1 MSVMVTYR
9 GATEADDSEPHREIG
24 ARTDVLCETI
34 FGPDASI
41 FGRRDGNDLIRSVN
55 RSIAAACSGS
65 IGVVKVAGS
74 GFERTSI
81 IDSFTLPVR
90 ICGSASRINAS
101 KRKFE
106 ASGVVS
112 REDAILGI
120 INAHPG
126 AAFVFCNGY
135 TSRCARALAD
145 DAANFYNIGYMGGS
159 LAIGWGLATARPDR
173 EIVVVDGD
181 QNALMSCMKDHM
193 ATGAPGN
200 LHWYVLNNGIGAS
213 VGTAR
218 SIELGAPIEN
228 SANVIRTIAD
238 KPGSF
243 VYPRVRIGGANVE
256 PEIGNAESLVAFSRR
271 FRRFFES

>member
-1 MSVMVTYR
+1 MQNSGLPNAADGFISFANNAMYRIPMSVMVTYR

-81 IDSFTLPVR
+81 VDSFTLPVR

-135 TSRCARALAD
+135 TSRCAR
-145 DAANFYNIGYMGGS
+145 
-159 LAIGWGLATARPDR
+159 
-173 EIVVVDGD
+173 V
-181 QNALMSCMKDHM
+181 